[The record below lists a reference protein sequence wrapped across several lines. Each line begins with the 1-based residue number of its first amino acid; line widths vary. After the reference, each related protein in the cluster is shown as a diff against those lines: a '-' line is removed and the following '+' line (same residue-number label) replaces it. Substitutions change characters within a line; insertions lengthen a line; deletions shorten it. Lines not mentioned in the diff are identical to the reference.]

1 MSDAYG
7 MRTEQDVYAAL
18 RELREE
24 PYGVARSAR
33 TEEVAEAAERLELDE
48 PLAQALLELLT
59 AYEYGGEVRKAPVLF
74 SRILRLSKEKPEA
87 FDEWAAHRVFW
98 CFKWI
103 TSALLALPEIPLA
116 SIEGWIA
123 QMREHYTA
131 AGKPLQAVHTSR
143 YHLAA
148 HTGVDQDTAYELW
161 VTRPRDEFSDCE
173 ACEARNRGVY
183 WARKGEDARALEEWR
198 PVLDGELDCAE
209 EPASTISY
217 ALLPLVRAGRTQEA
231 ASFHRSGY
239 RATRGKVSMDGEVA
253 RHLEF
258 LALTGNTARGVEL
271 LAENRGRFDAATDA
285 STRLSFLGGVLLL
298 LTRLVEEGG
307 VDVPVS
313 GPKGTSFPAAGLLAE
328 LGAEAAQIAASF
340 DARNGTTAVGDRHRA
355 RLARVPLT
363 SEPLALGLRAAPV
376 AAMPAPA
383 PAAEAAA
390 AEPLPEDFTELL
402 EKARA
407 AMTGELPEAEAKA
420 LWRAVEERA
429 TEADLDD
436 LLRAELADRATFA
449 HVAAR
454 EWAEAAARLHTAADL
469 FAQAGASGR
478 ALSRRSRAAWAAC
491 MDLAP
496 NEPAPDAEPEA
507 WAALWAELEAVSAE
521 AAQLQARKE
530 ITDRDYVVIRHS
542 RAATALEQMLV
553 SAAGREAPSPEAR
566 AVFDREVA
574 AFLED
579 AVRLGLPDRA
589 AIAEA
594 LTSQVLHRD
603 GRLEESLAH
612 MEQAIGHAEAS
623 MRPWS
628 MASFV
633 AQRGVLLNALGRLED
648 AAQELH
654 RALALAATWPAT
666 GLDTGALQMELAH
679 NRMRAD
685 DPAGAIDRFT
695 AAAAQFDHAGEAL
708 RATHARTQ
716 LGQALLRAERVAD
729 AVAVLESVL
738 DEESEAELIPPERAQ
753 LRLDLGRA
761 LLQQDEPRTAAEV
774 LTRLAEYVADWPE
787 PEVVTLVAA
796 ELGVAVYAASLWDQG
811 PATIERALAAHRRAP
826 NSAPVCK
833 MLRVA
838 ADAEY
843 RRRAAE
849 DGVTRALD
857 LLRRADEINEAT
869 PEVDGGYRR
878 WPETA
883 MIADLR
889 MLALAAA
896 ERDEEALAA
905 ALVAVAAWENGGDH
919 TLGDT
924 AETARIAAVIEGF
937 RLGRPEDALA
947 RLSPMIARCRA
958 AGHTRGVAALT
969 KLAEDLRR

>member
-1 MSDAYG
+1 MSDEYG

-48 PLAQALLELLT
+48 PLARALLELLT
-59 AYEYGGEVRKAPVLF
+59 AYEFGGEIRKAPVLF

-87 FDEWAAHRVFW
+87 FDEWATHRVFW

-123 QMREHYTA
+123 QMREHYTG

-143 YHLAA
+143 YHMAA
-148 HTGVDQDTAYELW
+148 HTGVGEETAYELW

-173 ACEARNRGVY
+173 ACEARNRGLH
-183 WARKGEDARALEEWR
+183 WARKGDEERALEEWQ
-198 PVLDGELDCAE
+198 PVLDGELGCAE
-209 EPASTISY
+209 EPAATISY

-239 RATRGKVSMDGEVA
+239 RATRGQVAMDGEVA

-271 LAENRGRFDAATDA
+271 LAENRGRFDAAADA
-285 STRLSFLGGVLLL
+285 QTRLSFLEGVVVLLS
-298 LTRLVEEGG
+298 RLVEEGG
-307 VDVPVS
+307 ADIPVA
-313 GPKGTSFPAAGLLAE
+313 GPKGTSSPAAQLLAE
-328 LGAEAAQIAASF
+328 LGAEATQIAASF
-340 DARNGTTAVGDRHRA
+340 DARNGTSAVGDRHRD
-355 RLARVPLT
+355 RLAQVPLT
-363 SEPLALGLRAAPV
+363 SEPLALGVRVTPV

-383 PAAEAAA
+383 PAAEEAAAAA
-390 AEPLPEDFTELL
+390 AESLPEDFAELL

-407 AMTGELPEAEAKA
+407 AMAGDRPDAEAKA
-420 LWRAVEERA
+420 LWRAVADRV

-436 LLRAELADRATFA
+436 VLRAELADRVAFR
-449 HVAAR
+449 HVATR
-454 EWAEAAARLHTAADL
+454 EWAEAAAKLNESADL
-469 FAQAGASGR
+469 FVQAGAPGR

-491 MDLAP
+491 MGIEA
-496 NEPAPDAEPEA
+496 AEPEA
-507 WAALWAELEAVSAE
+507 WAAVWADLDAVTAE
-521 AAQLQARKE
+521 AADLLARKK
-530 ITDRDYVVIRHS
+530 ITDKDYVIIRHS
-542 RAATALEQMLV
+542 RASTALQRMVV
-553 SAAGREAPSPEAR
+553 SAAPQQAPSPEAR
-566 AVFDREVA
+566 AVFDREIA

-579 AVRLGLPDRA
+579 AVRFGLSDRA

-594 LTSQVLHRD
+594 ITSQVLHRD
-603 GRLEESLAH
+603 GRLEEALAH
-612 MEQAIGHAEAS
+612 AELAHGHAEAAN
-623 MRPWS
+623 RPWT

-654 RALALAATWPAT
+654 RALALAATWPT
-666 GLDTGALQMELAH
+666 TDLDTGGLQMELAH
-679 NRMRAD
+679 NRMRAG
-685 DPAGAIDRFT
+685 DPVGAIDRLT
-695 AAAAQFDHAGEAL
+695 AAAAQFDRAGDAV
-708 RATHARTQ
+708 RAAHARTQ
-716 LGQALLRAERVAD
+716 LGQALLQAERVAD

-738 DEESEAELIPPERAQ
+738 DEEGEAELIAPERAQ

-774 LTRLAEYVADWPE
+774 LTRLAEFVADWPE
-787 PEVVTLVAA
+787 PEVITLVAA
-796 ELGVAVYAASLWDQG
+796 ELGVAVYAASLWEQG
-811 PATIERALAAHRRAP
+811 PATIERALAAHRQAP

-838 ADAEY
+838 ADVEY
-843 RRRAAE
+843 RKRAAG
-849 DGVTRALD
+849 DGVTRALE
-857 LLRRADEINEAT
+857 LLRQADEINEAT
-869 PEVDGGYRR
+869 PEVEGTYRR

-889 MLALAAA
+889 LLALAAA
-896 ERDEEALAA
+896 QRNEEALAA
-905 ALVAVAAWENGGDH
+905 AQVAITAWENGGDR

-924 AETARIAAVIEGF
+924 AETVRIAAVIEGF
-937 RLGRPEDALA
+937 RLNRPEEAVA
-947 RLSPMIARCRA
+947 RLSPMITRCRA
-958 AGHTRGVAALT
+958 AGHTRGVAALS
-969 KLAEDLRR
+969 KLAEDLQR